1 MGTQLSLD
9 PKLRQLI
16 DSLRQR
22 IRRYVVIDSLLAIVS
37 VVLAAFWIGLAL
49 DYGPV
54 LMGGTEM
61 PPLARL
67 ILLIVVAVIVVL
79 IVGRLLIG
87 RLRRPLP
94 DDSLALLLERQHPH
108 LGGRLVTTIQLNQSG
123 RVYDSHAE
131 ELLKQV
137 HLQATQAVDNV
148 DTSRVFSWQPIVRKS
163 MIVAP
168 LLLASLILLIFSPAA
183 FGRAAGRLT
192 LLSNDPWPRRAKL
205 EMVGVELPVITAT
218 DEEALAP
225 ELVEFEDHVIRLPRG
240 SSGTLRIRAKADDAE
255 VPVVCTVYYR
265 SDDGTRGQSNMRRIG
280 RVVDGY
286 QSFVLDGPPLEGLSD
301 SISLSVRGLDARLD
315 DFRIEAVT
323 PPAITKMNVS
333 VRYPE
338 YLRPDGAS
346 EFDLQTNYQA
356 GLRLREGS
364 DVVLTATSS
373 VPLGDTDVVLRND
386 AGEFERVELIPS
398 EDRRQG
404 QIVLD
409 NFTASTAVRI
419 VPRDQQG
426 ISAQSPYRYFF
437 GVVTD
442 EAPEVQMRLKGIG
455 TAVTA
460 IAKIPLEVVAKD
472 DYGIESLTVSVTQ
485 SDDQEQA
492 GTPDANGANQ
502 EKAPSDSAA
511 DDANGVDLPLKWD
524 RDGNA
529 NTEIDLRDLVAE
541 QRLAALVPGGVIHV
555 LAEARDAY
563 DLGQSHLTRSELY
576 RLEIVTPEKLLAL
589 LERRELGLRT
599 RLEQTI
605 DETRNLRDT
614 LDLLRRKGFD
624 SATDEPSEEEDATRT
639 AQVRLLRVQQTGLQ
653 TSKTTEELTGIAASL
668 DDLLQE
674 MINNR
679 VDSAD
684 RRERIGVGV
693 RDPLKSIVS
702 GPLQRLKEQIQA
714 IERSVEN
721 PEEASA
727 KTKEAVQ
734 TAEDVLLQLTAV
746 LEKMLDL
753 ESYNEILDMVRE
765 LIDDQNE
772 LLDETKAE
780 QKKRVLDLFK

>member
-22 IRRYVVIDSLLAIVS
+22 IRRYVVVDSLLAIVS

-67 ILLIVVAVIVVL
+67 ILLIVVAAIVLVIVV
-79 IVGRLLIG
+79 RLLIG

-108 LGGRLVTTIQLNQSG
+108 LGGRLVTTVQLNQSG
-123 RVYDSHAE
+123 RGHDSHAT

-137 HLQATQAVDNV
+137 HMQATQAVDNV

-168 LLLASLILLIFSPAA
+168 LLLASLLLLIFSPAA

-192 LLSNDPWPRRAKL
+192 LLSNDPWPRRANL

-240 SSGTLRIRAKADDAE
+240 SSGTLRIRAKAEDAE

-315 DFRIEAVT
+315 DYRIEAVT
-323 PPAITKMNVS
+323 PPAITSMNVA
-333 VRYPE
+333 VRYPD
-338 YLRPDGAS
+338 YLRPEGAS
-346 EFDLQTNYQA
+346 EFDLQTSYQA

-386 AGEFERVELIPS
+386 AGEFQRVELVPS

-404 QIVLD
+404 KIVLD
-409 NFTASTAVRI
+409 NFTASTAVRM

-426 ISAQSPYRYFF
+426 ISAQSPYRYFL

-472 DYGIESLTVSVTQ
+472 DYGIESLAVSVTQ
-485 SDDQEQA
+485 SDDQDE
-492 GTPDANGANQ
+492 GRANA
-502 EKAPSDSAA
+502 EKAKSDAA
-511 DDANGVDLPLKWD
+511 AKTSDETNGVDLPLKWD

-529 NTEIDLRDLVAE
+529 KTEIDLRDLVAE
-541 QRLAALVPGGVIHV
+541 QRMPELVPGGVIHV
-555 LAEARDAY
+555 FAEARDGY
-563 DLGQSHLTRSELY
+563 DLGQTHLTRSELY

-624 SATDEPSEEEDATRT
+624 AAADEPSEEGDVTRT

-702 GPLQRLKEQIQA
+702 GPLQRLKDQIRA
-714 IERSVEN
+714 IEQSVDD
-721 PEEASA
+721 PAAASA